1 MTTSKSNRRAR
12 AMASAV
18 RRRIVAA
25 GVALAILAMAAC
37 APRSGRV
44 DASSTPVGV
53 SRCSEFA
60 CED

>member
-1 MTTSKSNRRAR
+1 MTTSKNNRRDR
-12 AMASAV
+12 ATASAV

-37 APRSGRV
+37 APRSGHV
-44 DASSTPVGV
+44 DASSTPLGV
-53 SRCSEFA
+53 SRCREFA